1 MSKTHRSIRTGI
13 LFPYQIEALQ
23 DRPGSA
29 CLAEAPGVSE
39 GLGFFVLA
47 LSGRCLGPVW
57 LLWRCLGPPWACFGA
72 HHAATTLTPVLPC
85 RSITVPLT
93 HYSTQFIHYSTQYS
107 LLITYSPCRLP
118 GSLPGSL
125 PGAPR
130 QGSCMSKR
138 QALRAKNWWA
148 REDLNFRP
156 HAYQARA
163 LTN

>member
-13 LFPYQIEALQ
+13 LFPYQIEAPAGQ
-23 DRPGSA
+23 AWPA
-29 CLAEAPGVSE
+29 CLAEAPGVPE
-39 GLGFFVLA
+39 GLGFFVLGA
-47 LSGRCLGPVW
+47 VWRCLGPVW
-57 LLWRCLGPPWACFGA
+57 ALPWAALGLFGA

-93 HYSTQFIHYSTQYS
+93 HYSTQYSI
-107 LLITYSPCRLP
+107 LITYSPCRLP